1 MMCLRVPNVSDLT
14 SLHGLHNYLVVLV
27 KAGILHLKLL
37 VNLSSFRIVDKLAI
51 VMPCL
56 MLVVDIVRGLN
67 QCALPNL
74 EHELDDS
81 FWVDILD
88 IIIGA
93 IGDGRVVCNDLHL
106 H

>member
-1 MMCLRVPNVSDLT
+1 MSLRVPNVSDLT

-27 KAGILHLKLL
+27 KAGIFHLKLL
-37 VNLSSFRIVDKLAI
+37 VNLPSFRIVDKLAI

-67 QCALPNL
+67 QCTLPNL

-93 IGDGRVVCNDLHL
+93 IRDGRVVCNDLHL